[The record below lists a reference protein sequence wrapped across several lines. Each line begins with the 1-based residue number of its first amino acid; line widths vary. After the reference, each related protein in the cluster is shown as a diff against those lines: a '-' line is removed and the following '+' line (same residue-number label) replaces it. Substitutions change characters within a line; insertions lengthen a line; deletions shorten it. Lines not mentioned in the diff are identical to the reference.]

1 MNSDDQSLSYE
12 TPTCRLRITR
22 VARGRLLLELTG
34 RDLGELGEGP
44 FNDVERI
51 LNDWGTAELFIDAR
65 KATGATLEVS
75 GSWAIFFAA
84 NKSRLTQV
92 SMLTGS
98 PFIQMSANV
107 VKRFS
112 ELGEKMR
119 LYTDAPAFEA
129 ALHAA

>member
-1 MNSDDQSLSYE
+1 MNSAEQSQSYE

-22 VARGRLLLELTG
+22 VRDGRLLLELSG
-34 RDLGELGEGP
+34 RDLGELGERP
-44 FNDVERI
+44 FNDIERI
-51 LNDWGTAELFIDAR
+51 LNDWGNAELFIDAR
-65 KATGATLEVS
+65 NAVGATMEVS
-75 GSWAIFFAA
+75 GSWAIFLGA
-84 NKSRLTQV
+84 NKDRLTLV

-119 LYTDAPAFEA
+119 LYTDATAFDA
-129 ALHAA
+129 ALHRP

>member
-1 MNSDDQSLSYE
+1 MNSANEPLHYE
-12 TPTCRLRITR
+12 TPTCRLRIVR
-22 VARGRLLLELTG
+22 VPGRRLLIELSG
-34 RDLGELGEGP
+34 RDLGELGEKP
-44 FNDVERI
+44 IRDVERI
-51 LNDWGTAELFIDAR
+51 LDEWQSMELFIDAR
-65 KATGATLEVS
+65 NAIGATMEVS
-75 GSWAIFFAA
+75 GSWAIFLGA
-84 NKSRLTQV
+84 NKQRLLHV

-129 ALHAA
+129 ALHRP